1 MSEECLDL
9 GLKDDI
15 EMAMEMDQLFDL
27 LPNTVNGSTVNSEEF
42 QDLLAS
48 VLDESTVVESS
59 SDLCDWSLGLK
70 SHTTDPEAV
79 PASLVVV

>member
-1 MSEECLDL
+1 MSEECLGL

-27 LPNTVNGSTVNSEEF
+27 LPDTVNRPTVNSEEF

-59 SDLCDWSLGLK
+59 SGKCDWSLGLRP
-70 SHTTDPEAV
+70 HTTDPETIS
-79 PASLVVV
+79 ASLVVV